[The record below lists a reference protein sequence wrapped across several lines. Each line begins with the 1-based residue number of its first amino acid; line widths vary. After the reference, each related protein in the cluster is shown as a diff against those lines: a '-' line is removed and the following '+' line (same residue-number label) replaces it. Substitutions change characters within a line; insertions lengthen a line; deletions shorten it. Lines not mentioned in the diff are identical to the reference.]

1 MSAIGDVAR
10 LAGVSKSTASR
21 ALSGSGYVSAAT
33 RERVVEAAASLGF
46 VVSSNAASLV
56 TGKTRNVGVVIPFI
70 NRWFFAEVLDG
81 IESALISAGYDLT
94 LYRLSPNAEQRSR
107 VFDYFLVRKRV
118 DAVIAIGIE
127 LTAREV
133 EKLRSLGKPI
143 VGLGGPIDGI
153 PTLNIDDV
161 EVTRMATELLINLGH
176 RNIMHLGG
184 DLDEQMDF
192 RVHEQRLSGFQQA
205 MSAAGLES
213 DGKFRAVPFTIPGGF
228 AGALHVLADPR
239 QRPTAIV
246 AGCDEVA
253 VGVIVAARQLGI
265 QIPAQLS
272 VVGIDGH
279 SLAPMF
285 GLTTFEQHPAQQGA
299 MAVELV
305 LDESAKRDQESDPRR
320 VVLPVAL
327 AVRSSTSGPP
337 TQKPELPAGIA

>member
-1 MSAIGDVAR
+1 MSAIADVAR

-21 ALSGSGYVSAAT
+21 ALSGRGYVSEST
-33 RERVVEAAASLGF
+33 RERVVQAAAELGF

-56 TGKTRNVGVVIPFI
+56 TGQSRNVGVVIPFI

-81 IESALISAGYDLT
+81 IESALISSGYDLT
-94 LYRLSPNAEQRSR
+94 LYRMSPDAEQRRR

-133 EKLRSLGKPI
+133 DRLQSLGKPI

-161 EVTRMATELLINLGH
+161 EVTRMATELLITLGH
-176 RNIMHLGG
+176 RDILHLGG
-184 DLDEQMDF
+184 DLDEQLDF
-192 RVHEQRLSGFQQA
+192 RVHEQRLAGYRLA
-205 MSAAGLES
+205 MASAGLEAHE
-213 DGKFRAVPFTIPGGF
+213 KVRAVPFDVPGGY
-228 AGALHVLADPR
+228 AGALQVLADPR
-239 QRPTAIV
+239 LRPTAIV

-253 VGVIVAARQLGI
+253 VGTIIAARQLGI
-265 QIPAQLS
+265 QVPSQLS

-299 MAVELV
+299 LAVKMI
-305 LDESAKRDQESDPRR
+305 LDEPQAPAADAGTRR
-320 VVLPVAL
+320 TILPVTL
-327 AVRSSTSGPP
+327 SVRTSTSGPP
-337 TQKPELPAGIA
+337 TARAAGAA